1 MPKFPLDKV
10 LDYRRHLRL
19 EKRNALAKTL
29 ADERE
34 LVAHKEGVERK
45 RGMLLGELTELAQ
58 AREVDVAATARR
70 RSYLGRLDIE
80 VMILDDHIA
89 QARRR
94 VEIARNELVKAD
106 QEVKA
111 LEKLKDKHIADQN
124 YVAARN
130 TERDLSEQW
139 QAANWNW

>member
-1 MPKFPLDKV
+1 MAKFPLDKV
-10 LDYRRHLRL
+10 LDFRRHLRL

-34 LVAHKEGVERK
+34 LVAHKERVERQ
-45 RGMLLGELTELAQ
+45 RTVLLDELTELAQ
-58 AREVDVAATARR
+58 AQDVDVPATARR
-70 RSYLGRLDIE
+70 RAFLGRLDIE

-111 LEKLKDKHIADQN
+111 LEKLKDKHIAEQN